1 MYSPLTTILDIGLH
15 TTKCGFGGSKK
26 PHFQFPSIIS
36 FEPSEGKYL
45 FGNDCKKKIEN
56 DSFGIMDGL
65 GEINEEYFELLLN
78 HLFNEKLNTY
88 PSEIGQ
94 SVLLALSPFT
104 TEKQRKFI
112 FELMFET
119 FSTNLFKVEYQPVL
133 SLFESGKTSG
143 VVLECGESCT
153 YACGIL
159 DGKLIEDSFQ
169 SLSYGG
175 LLCSVYFNSLLNHMP
190 YFQDKFR
197 VTMDDLHFLKAKH
210 CFVPLDFGL
219 ENDKNGR
226 IDIHEE
232 CVLPDG
238 QKFVL
243 TYEKYNV
250 GESFF
255 QPIISDNVSFSEEDG
270 IQNTLLNCVKS
281 LDSIESLKKS
291 IILSGGSMNFKGMK
305 ERIEL
310 EISTQMN
317 QEIETYMSKE
327 PGLSTWIGGS
337 IFSSM
342 SCFQD
347 LCVKIQDYEEKGFK
361 SIF

>member
-1 MYSPLTTILDIGLH
+1 MYSPLTSVLDFGCH
-15 TTKCGFGGSKK
+15 STKCGFGGSKE
-26 PHFQFPSIIS
+26 PLFQFPSITS
-36 FEPSEGKYL
+36 FDSSEEKQL
-45 FGNDCKKKIEN
+45 FGNDAKKKVEFE
-56 DSFGIMDGL
+56 SFGLVGSL
-65 GEINEEYFELLLN
+65 GEINEEYFELMLN
-78 HLFNEKLNTY
+78 YIFNDKLKTY

-94 SVLLALSPFT
+94 SVLMALSPFT
-104 TEKQRKFI
+104 TEKQRQFI

-143 VVLECGESCT
+143 VVLECGESNT

-159 DGKLIEDSFQ
+159 DGKLMEESFQ

-175 LLCSVYFNSLLNHMP
+175 LSCSVYLNSLLNHMP
-190 YFQDKFR
+190 NFHNKFR
-197 VTMDDLHFLKAKH
+197 VSKDDMNFLKAKY

-226 IDIHEE
+226 VDIHED
-232 CVLPDG
+232 CILPDG

-255 QPIISDNVSFSEEDG
+255 QPIITDNVNFSEEDG
-270 IQNTLLNCVKS
+270 IQNTLFNCIQNLES
-281 LDSIESLKKS
+281 TESIKKS
-291 IILSGGSMNFKGMK
+291 IILSGGSMKFKGMK

-310 EISTQMN
+310 EISKQMK
-317 QEIETYMSKE
+317 QEIETYMSKD

-337 IFSSM
+337 IFSTM